1 MGNSNGLQ
9 TLTELQPILIP
20 YRKYQNED
28 SFQVAPG
35 AQLRIVFFRAE
46 VNLRKCWGHKNLQP
60 KMNKTQMLNQ
70 QGLGWKRAEGPI
82 NRQGERTPTSTKQ
95 TYRLTSKSSRL
106 FSFINEL
113 FAGAPKQSGERLKAL
128 LQEEANYALPGDS
141 RRVRWQANDKQTL
154 PKSVCLRRSPWVLC
168 GVQIN
173 KRARC
178 FLLINGL
185 GCTVSHTKIGKVY
198 SLEKHML
205 RWTQALP
212 QSTFFHFIKHWF
224 SRLLQTPKKKQFVYV
239 VVCFFCDWSD
249 LLNKKISANRGSAHA
264 HIRVDAQ
271 IRAFHL
277 FPHIFALRPATLL
290 ITSPE
295 GCLSRITKFFFFPPS
310 SS

>member
-9 TLTELQPILIP
+9 TLMELQPILIP

-28 SFQVAPG
+28 SFQVAPA
-35 AQLRIVFFRAE
+35 AQKIM
-46 VNLRKCWGHKNLQP
+46 GHKSIQP

-70 QGLGWKRAEGPI
+70 QGLGWKTAEGPI
-82 NRQGERTPTSTKQ
+82 NRQGERRPTSTKQ

-113 FAGAPKQSGERLKAL
+113 FAGAPKQSGKRLKAL

-141 RRVRWQANDKQTL
+141 RRVRWQANDKPTL

-205 RWTQALP
+205 RWTEALP
-212 QSTFFHFIKHWF
+212 WSTFLFLSNTDSPGCCRH
-224 SRLLQTPKKKQFVYV
+224 QKKT
-239 VVCFFCDWSD
+239 S
-249 LLNKKISANRGSAHA
+249 
-264 HIRVDAQ
+264 
-271 IRAFHL
+271 L
-277 FPHIFALRPATLL
+277 FTLL
-290 ITSPE
+290 FVFSATDQTSWTKRYQQTEDRHTRTSGWMHKSERSISSPISL
-295 GCLSRITKFFFFPPS
+295 LSAPPHF
-310 SS
+310 

>member
-1 MGNSNGLQ
+1 ML
-9 TLTELQPILIP
+9 
-20 YRKYQNED
+20 
-28 SFQVAPG
+28 
-35 AQLRIVFFRAE
+35 
-46 VNLRKCWGHKNLQP
+46 GHRNLQP
-60 KMNKTQMLNQ
+60 KMNNTQMLNQ
-70 QGLGWKRAEGPI
+70 QGLGWKTAEGPI
-82 NRQGERTPTSTKQ
+82 NRQGERRPTSTKQ

-113 FAGAPKQSGERLKAL
+113 FAGAPKQSGKHLKAL

-178 FLLINGL
+178 FLLINSL

-212 QSTFFHFIKHWF
+212 
-224 SRLLQTPKKKQFVYV
+224 
-239 VVCFFCDWSD
+239 
-249 LLNKKISANRGSAHA
+249 
-264 HIRVDAQ
+264 
-271 IRAFHL
+271 
-277 FPHIFALRPATLL
+277 
-290 ITSPE
+290 
-295 GCLSRITKFFFFPPS
+295 
-310 SS
+310 